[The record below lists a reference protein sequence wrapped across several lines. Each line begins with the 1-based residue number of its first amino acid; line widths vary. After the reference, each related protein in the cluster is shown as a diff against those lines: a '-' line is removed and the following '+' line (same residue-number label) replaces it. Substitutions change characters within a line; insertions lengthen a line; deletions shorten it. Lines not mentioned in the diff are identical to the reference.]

1 MGVAVVAWAI
11 LRDWDKT
18 KREVLKRFS
27 PAEQL
32 QYNVPLMFGLADMV
46 CVLIWPVIVVRWLW
60 HHWRRS
66 RG

>member
-60 HHWRRS
+60 HHWRRW

>member
-1 MGVAVVAWAI
+1 
-11 LRDWDKT
+11 
-18 KREVLKRFS
+18 LKRFS